1 MAEPSSAPRSSAG
14 SHKLDRLGYAAWA
27 AIALSLV
34 LIFFVARTA
43 DAAMGGELQRIF
55 YFHVPSAWIA
65 YLAFAIVFIASIA
78 YLRTG
83 SSKWDLLAGGAAE
96 IGVVFCSLVLI
107 TGPIWAAPV
116 WGTWWQWDARLTS
129 ALVLWLTYVG
139 YLFLR
144 ALSTEPARTG
154 RLAAVVGIAGFV
166 NVPIVHFSVQWW
178 RTLHPSG
185 PTPANPAEAS
195 GLGGPEMLTFFVALA
210 AFTLLFAWLL
220 GTRVRLGH
228 LERVVDALELARAR
242 AEIEPTPPPRA
253 RIAAPAGLEEGSPR
267 RASRLEGAV
276 E

>member
-1 MAEPSSAPRSSAG
+1 MAAPPPAAPSAG
-14 SHKLDRLGYAAWA
+14 AFRTLDRLGYAAWA
-27 AIALSLV
+27 AVAISLV
-34 LIFFVARTA
+34 LVFFVARKA
-43 DAAMGGELQRIF
+43 DPSMGGELQRIF

-65 YLAFAIVFIASIA
+65 YLAFAIVFLASIA

-96 IGVVFCSLVLI
+96 TGVVFCTLVLV

-144 ALSTEPARTG
+144 ALSTDPARTG

-166 NVPIVHFSVQWW
+166 NVPIVHFSVRWW

-195 GLGGPEMLTFFVALA
+195 GLGSSEMVTFFAALA

-220 GTRVRLGH
+220 GTRVRLGR
-228 LERVVDALELARAR
+228 LEREVDALELARAR
-242 AEIEPTPPPRA
+242 SEAEPAPGPRA
-253 RIAAPAGLEEGSPR
+253 PLAAPAAFER
-267 RASRLEGAV
+267 AV